1 MLCPRLSE
9 FIKEDATTVFIS
21 KKIDGLIADGAGCI
35 GINEAPRVA
44 CCAVTCQRLRRLVLF
59 IVGIDRPKRPC
70 CWRGTGASTV
80 SVAAANAPSA
90 GAPRVMIVSGQ
101 YSTKILTIIAVN
113 CIDNAY
119 FASPFPSYYQA
130 RTAYQGGRVWAAKL
144 TNTRA
149 VWIRTAR
156 ALWALNFDLPP
167 CAPGAVLGGLRPALP
182 AHCGRPP
189 APPKPRRSFS
199 KAAVHITTRHRATNG
214 GRSVRLFDL
223 HQTTKKFASVHSQ
236 RLR

>member
-1 MLCPRLSE
+1 M
-9 FIKEDATTVFIS
+9 FIS
-21 KKIDGLIADGAGCI
+21 IKIDGLIADGAGCI

-59 IVGIDRPKRPC
+59 ILGIDRPKRPC
-70 CWRGTGASTV
+70 CWRGTGAPTV

-90 GAPRVMIVSGQ
+90 CAPRVMIVSGQ

-113 CIDNAY
+113 CIDNAH
-119 FASPFPSYYQA
+119 FASPFPSYYQP

-156 ALWALNFDLPP
+156 ALWALKVDLPP

-182 AHCGRPP
+182 AHCGQM
-189 APPKPRRSFS
+189 APVWLCLAVSPERTFVLGAARSTNHS
-199 KAAVHITTRHRATNG
+199 PLCGTEQTLTRQIH
-214 GRSVRLFDL
+214 LF
-223 HQTTKKFASVHSQ
+223 
-236 RLR
+236 